1 MNIGGKA
8 RNAIVG
14 VTVFSL
20 GVLTAD
26 VFAGGAKIP
35 DQSTRAMGMMD
46 AFAAGADDASAVYYN
61 PAGLTSLR
69 APEVIT
75 NLYFAHANVSSDGPG
90 GNDTSDG
97 KIFTIP
103 NLYLATPVKPVPGL
117 AAGFG
122 VYTPFGLG
130 SRWSQEVADKWA
142 GLKAGGFGQA
152 TRESEIQLMDF
163 NPAVAYSPVK
173 CLSLGAGVDYYRS
186 KVIQRFSQNYAGFG
200 FGESELE
207 ATGDGWGYNLG
218 AQLACTDAVKL
229 GLTYRSAFVINYDG
243 SANYRAVPLGW
254 AAPEAA
260 VDAKAKLRY
269 PQSVTGGVNWQVPET
284 KLRLE
289 ADVEWMDWSEWDR
302 SKVTVSGHPLFPPG
316 TPVSYNTSEWQDSWI
331 LMLGAEYE
339 YSERWT
345 LRCGYAWN
353 QTCVPRERADVDLP
367 TGDTHAIAVGAGYRV
382 TSQLSLDAA
391 VIVAY
396 GTAHKLDNS
405 SAPAGSTFDAIST
418 YASVGATYRF

>member
-1 MNIGGKA
+1 MSIGGKA
-8 RNAIVG
+8 RNAMVG
-14 VTVFSL
+14 VTVLSL

-61 PAGLTSLR
+61 PAGLTSLK

-75 NLYFAHANVSSDGPG
+75 NLYVAHANVSSDGPA

-142 GLKAGGFGQA
+142 GSGGVGGLGQA

-173 CLSLGAGVDYYRS
+173 GLSLGAGVDYYRS
-186 KVIQRFSQNYAGFG
+186 KVIQRFSQNYGGFG
-200 FGESELE
+200 IGESELE

-218 AQLACTDAVKL
+218 AQWACTDAVKF

-243 SANYRAVPLGW
+243 TANYRAVPGGW

-260 VDAKAKLRY
+260 ADAKVKLRY
-269 PQSVTGGVNWQVPET
+269 PQSVTGGVSWQATE

-289 ADVEWMDWSEWDR
+289 ADAEWMDWSEWDR
-302 SKVTVSGHPLFPPG
+302 SKVTVSGHPAFPAGVPVIRN
-316 TPVSYNTSEWQDSWI
+316 TPDWQDSWI

-339 YSERWT
+339 MSERWT

-367 TGDTHAIAVGAGYRV
+367 TGDSHALAMGAGYRV
-382 TSQLSLDAA
+382 TSQLTLDAA
-391 VIVAY
+391 LILVY
-396 GTAHKLDNS
+396 GMPNKLDSS
-405 SAPAGSTFDAIST
+405 SAPAGTTFDAFST
-418 YASVGATYRF
+418 YASLGATYRF